1 MSEKVKN
8 NIVIGVMT
16 VLISTAIIG
25 GFALASEFYIFKAK
39 QEMHNTNHDEQKE
52 KFNKM
57 YRVTVNQMNNI
68 NDNLTDKIEKIDEA
82 NTKQHGALS
91 TSIQQLTWAVTKNN
105 NAVKETL
112 KEIKNFNNYS
122 LIVCKKPI
130 ENDTD

>member
-16 VLISTAIIG
+16 VLISTAILG
-25 GFALASEFYIFKAK
+25 GFALASEFYVFKAK
-39 QEMHNTNHDEQKE
+39 QEMHNTDHDKSREH
-52 KFNKM
+52 FNKM
-57 YRVTVNQMNNI
+57 YRVTVNQMNDI

-82 NTKQHGALS
+82 NTKQHGSLS

-105 NAVKETL
+105 KAVKETL